1 MRHNV
6 FKFAAGAGLSSL
18 VVFSGAALATTR
30 IIYPPPLYQPSVS
43 LPAQDSTPEGMAG
56 YDCSRVGYG
65 ANRYLGQHLPVFSN
79 AAGAIRYIVFVAYGE
94 ISVRPA
100 ME

>member
-1 MRHNV
+1 M
-6 FKFAAGAGLSSL
+6 FKFAAGAVLSGL

-30 IIYPPPLYQPSVS
+30 IIYPPPLYQPCVS
-43 LPAQDSTPEGMAG
+43 LLAPDSMPEGLAG
-56 YDCSRVGYG
+56 YECFRVGYG
-65 ANRYLGQHLPVFSN
+65 ANPHLGQHLPVVSN
-79 AAGAIRYIVFVAYGE
+79 AAGAIRYIVYVAYGE

>member
-1 MRHNV
+1 
-6 FKFAAGAGLSSL
+6 
-18 VVFSGAALATTR
+18 
-30 IIYPPPLYQPSVS
+30 
-43 LPAQDSTPEGMAG
+43 MAG
-56 YDCSRVGYG
+56 YECFKVGYG
-65 ANRYLGQHLPVFSN
+65 ANRYLGQHLPVVSN